1 MLVKPED
8 GRKIDLAVA
17 GGVGPYEAAM
27 TMPVLSLLSSSCTE
41 RSTVNRD
48 VVTSV
53 VEVVSAGLIV
63 AGAVMLVAAAGL
75 IVAGGFG
82 LLSAWR
88 LSR

>member
-1 MLVKPED
+1 M
-8 GRKIDLAVA
+8 
-17 GGVGPYEAAM
+17 
-27 TMPVLSLLSSSCTE
+27 
-41 RSTVNRD
+41 NRD

-63 AGAVMLVAAAGL
+63 AGAVMLVAAVGL

-82 LLSAWR
+82 LLFAWR